1 MTLKKNKKPN
11 KKPKNGKKKFH
22 GLRFATFIL
31 AILVGFELVLGTVA
45 VVGIEMMLKDEPEL
59 NTDDFFSQE
68 STLIYDKDGNQI
80 ADVGT
85 QLRENVDYDEFPEAL
100 VDAFLSIEDSRY
112 FKHNGF
118 DIPRFA
124 MSMVNTVLHGN
135 RQGGSTFTMQ
145 LVKLTYFQ
153 NDDKGISKTADIE
166 YKIQQIDLAIKLEK
180 QSNKKEIFQL
190 YLNKMNFGGTGN
202 IRGVQKAAQQYFGKN
217 VSELNISECAL
228 LAGVVNSP
236 YYYDPHNYLD
246 HATDRRNTVL
256 AMMLRHGYINEDEY
270 NLAKSIKVEDLL
282 IDQSSTTTETT
293 YKYQAYI
300 DEAIKE
306 AEEITGQDPM
316 NVSMQIYT
324 AMDPTAQEAVEDI
337 LAGNNPNVTFADDL
351 MEAGIISENNQTGEI
366 VAIGG
371 GRNYS
376 QGGSMLLNHATNQ
389 YKQPGSAVKPFL
401 DYALA
406 FEYLGWATSHE
417 LIDKPVT
424 YGNWTFKNANGQ
436 YNGRVDL
443 KEAVARSLN
452 TPAIQTMQA
461 VIDEEGTKTITDY
474 LESLHFSQFD
484 SSQFDISFAI
494 GGNAFTCSAK
504 ELMAAHAVLM
514 NGGNYITPHTIT
526 KISYRSGKQDDFI
539 PQYTATQVLSSG
551 AAYMTSTLMEYCVS
565 SGIYNYMQI
574 LQRSYTTYAKTGTTD
589 WGTDG
594 VQYGIPQGAMKDKW
608 MVAET
613 TEYTTAVWVGWEK
626 AVAGEDTYFTT
637 AKALMNIPG
646 HICSEMMDVLQRDSS
661 PDAVQQPDDVVQI
674 THVRGI
680 FPYVAPNESTP
691 DDYITTG
698 YVLKKYSK
706 LGEFNITADPLD
718 NLSDFNASVD
728 QNSLNITF
736 SWSDYPDASKLEV
749 ADTNQEE
756 FSSSWI
762 TGRVIYKA
770 RISENGNT
778 LGEISSEGS
787 TTTQSVSGL
796 KYDTTYQVC
805 GYYGYQNTSDVSN
818 EVCKTIT
825 TGKDPTATESPEPSN
840 DSEKEETDTNKEE
853 SNSSETQSQ

>member
-376 QGGSMLLNHATNQ
+376 QGG
-389 YKQPGSAVKPFL
+389 
-401 DYALA
+401 
-406 FEYLGWATSHE
+406 
-417 LIDKPVT
+417 
-424 YGNWTFKNANGQ
+424 
-436 YNGRVDL
+436 
-443 KEAVARSLN
+443 
-452 TPAIQTMQA
+452 
-461 VIDEEGTKTITDY
+461 
-474 LESLHFSQFD
+474 
-484 SSQFDISFAI
+484 
-494 GGNAFTCSAK
+494 
-504 ELMAAHAVLM
+504 
-514 NGGNYITPHTIT
+514 
-526 KISYRSGKQDDFI
+526 
-539 PQYTATQVLSSG
+539 
-551 AAYMTSTLMEYCVS
+551 
-565 SGIYNYMQI
+565 
-574 LQRSYTTYAKTGTTD
+574 
-589 WGTDG
+589 
-594 VQYGIPQGAMKDKW
+594 
-608 MVAET
+608 
-613 TEYTTAVWVGWEK
+613 
-626 AVAGEDTYFTT
+626 
-637 AKALMNIPG
+637 
-646 HICSEMMDVLQRDSS
+646 
-661 PDAVQQPDDVVQI
+661 
-674 THVRGI
+674 
-680 FPYVAPNESTP
+680 
-691 DDYITTG
+691 
-698 YVLKKYSK
+698 
-706 LGEFNITADPLD
+706 
-718 NLSDFNASVD
+718 
-728 QNSLNITF
+728 
-736 SWSDYPDASKLEV
+736 
-749 ADTNQEE
+749 
-756 FSSSWI
+756 
-762 TGRVIYKA
+762 
-770 RISENGNT
+770 
-778 LGEISSEGS
+778 
-787 TTTQSVSGL
+787 
-796 KYDTTYQVC
+796 
-805 GYYGYQNTSDVSN
+805 
-818 EVCKTIT
+818 
-825 TGKDPTATESPEPSN
+825 
-840 DSEKEETDTNKEE
+840 
-853 SNSSETQSQ
+853 